1 MGYNI
6 KENREKAGMTQAQL
20 AEKAGVSRVTIAML
34 ETRNDF
40 NTTTKTLLKIANAL
54 GTTVDALFFTN
65 PVQSAEQRGE
75 A

>member
-1 MGYNI
+1 MGYRI
-6 KENREKAGMTQAQL
+6 KEIREKFGLTQEEL
-20 AEKAGVSRVTIAML
+20 ARKAGVSRVTIAML
-34 ETRNDF
+34 ETKDDF

-65 PVQSAEQRGE
+65 AVQPTVQDEE

>member
-1 MGYNI
+1 MGYRI
-6 KENREKAGMTQAQL
+6 KEIREKSGLTQEEL
-20 AEKAGVSRVTIAML
+20 ARKAGVSRVTIAML
-34 ETRNDF
+34 ETKDDF

-65 PVQSAEQRGE
+65 AVQSTVQDEE